1 MAKSWEVLSMLIP
14 DGGYVQIGDTFEGIT
29 FLECEPITKKQ
40 YTDGFNVYDTWKA
53 QRDLARAN
61 AKVALLDRMGLTA
74 EEATL
79 LLG

>member
-53 QRDLARAN
+53 QQDNEKAT
-61 AKVALLDRMGLTA
+61 AKAALLNRLGINAD
-74 EEATL
+74 EAAL
-79 LLG
+79 LLS